1 MKGNSI
7 THSNHSNH
15 DNNNHQ
21 NIRKNK
27 IKIEDD
33 NNDNND
39 NNNDDN
45 DNNTKRS
52 ITTSDGSMNNLFMLL
67 KNNYNSE
74 GNNLFRG
81 PLRQALLASNHIYA
95 AIIEEDEYNIFAND
109 IATKYNNINSNN
121 DPLITAC
128 MTNPP
133 FYNTDEDIIGYDNTI
148 CTASNVEKFTEGG
161 ELAFLTAIIADS
173 LVLRNRYIYHSHN
186 HFHMFNI
193 LSQIGFVGLPVW
205 QGKKVLLILCV
216 NF

>member
-7 THSNHSNH
+7 THSNH
-15 DNNNHQ
+15 DNNNQ
-21 NIRKNK
+21 NIRRKK
-27 IKIEDD
+27 IKIEDG
-33 NNDNND
+33 
-39 NNNDDN
+39 DN

-52 ITTSDGSMNNLFMLL
+52 ITTNDTSMNSLYMLL

-95 AIIEEDEYNIFAND
+95 GIIEEDEHNIFANG
-109 IATKYNNINSNN
+109 IATYNNINSNN
-121 DPLITAC
+121 DLLITAC

-173 LVLRNRYIYHSHN
+173 FVLQNRYLFTTIVIIISTS
-186 HFHMFNI
+186 FNM
-193 LSQIGFVGLPVW
+193 LSQIGFVGLHV
-205 QGKKVLLILCV
+205 
-216 NF
+216 